1 MSSYQS
7 FPGNPGSSASLEKLA
22 RLALPPLA
30 SKSFLDI
37 GCNEGFFCGYAFF
50 DAALKVTGVDKSAE
64 ALGKARE
71 RFPQCEFIEGDFE
84 NLDSVLKAD
93 EKYDV
98 ILCSSALH
106 YASDQPEV
114 VKKLMSRLKKNG
126 TLVLEMGIVTD
137 PSSRSPL
144 GGGWHKVAR
153 SIDSRLFPNWEG
165 VRNMLEPYV
174 YKNMGASVMQT
185 GDPVSRFVLHI
196 KNAAPTVFLLAGHP
210 GSGKSTMAKKFF
222 KDIPVLSGD
231 ALLYRIPDYKDKFPL
246 LAKFAGEKPDHQRLD
261 RTIYKIFYGGAGDE
275 LAALAIAAAGE
286 GDFVYDGFIPEEFQ
300 AQFQKALARFGYR
313 VVNIESPGPEIELA
327 ELSRRAKQESR
338 KYAMYLAAAE
348 GLRKS
353 GARH

>member
-30 SKSFLDI
+30 AKSFLDV

-50 DAALKVTGVDKSAE
+50 DAALKVTGLDKSAE
-64 ALGKARE
+64 ALARARE

-106 YASDQPEV
+106 YASDQPAV
-114 VKKLMSRLKKNG
+114 VKSLMGRLKKNG
-126 TLVLEMGIVTD
+126 VLILEIGIVTD
-137 PSSRSPL
+137 PSSCSPL
-144 GGGWHKVAR
+144 GGGWRKVDR
-153 SIDSRLFPNWEG
+153 SIDSRLFPDWEG
-165 VRNMLEPYV
+165 VSRMLEPYV

-196 KNAAPTVFLLAGHP
+196 KNPAPTAFLLAGAP
-210 GSGKSTMAKKFF
+210 GSGKSTIARKFF
-222 KDIPVLSGD
+222 KDIPILSGD
-231 ALLYRIPDYKDKFPL
+231 ALLYRIHNYEDKFPL
-246 LAKFAGEKPDHQRLD
+246 LAKIAGERLDHQRLD

-275 LAALAIAAAGE
+275 LAGLAITAAGE

-300 AQFQKALARFGYR
+300 AQFKKALARFGYR
-313 VVNIESPGPEIELA
+313 VVNIESPSPEIELA

-348 GLRKS
+348 GVRKS
-353 GARH
+353 GSRH